1 MILRDKPDK
10 SWEQDKAGLKNKQ
23 GLLLPLENS
32 LGMTQRPTPPQ
43 TLTPQD
49 EDEVV
54 GRSQQRQTGD
64 SC

>member
-10 SWEQDKAGLKNKQ
+10 GWEQDKAGLKNKQ

-32 LGMTQRPTPPQ
+32 LGMTPRPTPPQ

-54 GRSQQRQTGD
+54 GRS
-64 SC
+64 